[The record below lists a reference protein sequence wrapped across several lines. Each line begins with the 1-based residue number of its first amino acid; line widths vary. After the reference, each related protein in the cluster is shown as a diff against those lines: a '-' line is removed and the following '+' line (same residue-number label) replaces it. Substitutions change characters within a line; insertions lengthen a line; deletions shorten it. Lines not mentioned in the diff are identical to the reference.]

1 MEKLEIGSVII
12 KILITA
18 IVGLLL
24 NKFLS
29 LFRKR
34 QLYLSCWNS
43 LENSSNT
50 GKSFTINASIY
61 NKGKDKEK
69 NVQIQVPNDLKCSA
83 ISSNYDF
90 ENKDGVIL
98 IDRILPKQRISMIIS
113 IEGERELNKENK
125 PKVKSEDCN
134 GKTYLTN
141 DFVPTSAGI
150 ITGLIPLIFTGFI
163 MMAIMLDIHI
173 PFEKVG
179 NAYASIRYSNYV
191 KEGFYVQPVGN
202 SFIFENYDISNG
214 TVPIKFK
221 ELEINDEYLEYT
233 FEVFNNSSSNLV
245 VSAEF
250 EVRNKWD
257 YLTEMRKT
265 YDLADDNEKD
275 SMQNYINDKYN
286 VNSMGNRY
294 RDKITIEPNNA
305 RYLTL
310 LRKMNKN
317 ITPEDL
323 NVTFFIKGAI
333 DGKITESEVEF
344 KFNESEKAKK
354 SFYN

>member
-1 MEKLEIGSVII
+1 MEKLEIGSVIV

-43 LENSSNT
+43 LENSSST

-69 NVQIQVPNDLKCSA
+69 NVKIQVPNDLKCSA

-90 ENKDGVIL
+90 ENQDGFIV
-98 IDRILPKQRISMIIS
+98 IDRILPKQRISMIIA
-113 IEGERELNKENK
+113 IEGERELTKENK
-125 PKVKSEDCN
+125 PKIKSEDCN
-134 GKTYLTN
+134 GKTYLTK
-141 DFVPTSAGI
+141 DFVPTSAGV
-150 ITGLIPLIFTGFI
+150 ITGSIPLLLTGFI
-163 MMAIMLDIHI
+163 VATIMFDIHI
-173 PFEKVG
+173 PYEKIG
-179 NAYASIRYSNYV
+179 NAYSSIRYDSYA
-191 KEGFYVQPVGN
+191 KEGFYIQPIGN
-202 SFIFENYDISNG
+202 NFIFKNYDITKG
-214 TVPIKFK
+214 ITPVKFK
-221 ELEINDEYLEYT
+221 ELKINNEYLEYT
-233 FEVFNNSSSNLV
+233 FEVHNNSSSKIT

-250 EVRNKWD
+250 DIRNKWS
-257 YLTEMRKT
+257 YIAEINKA
-265 YDLADDNEKD
+265 YDLADDDEKN
-275 SMQNYINDKYN
+275 SKLQYIYNKYN
-286 VNSMGNRY
+286 VSSIGSRY
-294 RDKITIEPNNA
+294 TDKLTIEPNNT

-310 LRKMNKN
+310 SRKMNSN
-317 ITPEDL
+317 ITAEDL

-344 KFNESEKAKK
+344 KFSESEKAKE